1 MNNERLTAFEDAI
14 LAIIM
19 TILVLDL
26 SKPNPVSWAGLWA
39 LHASFFA
46 YALSFFWIGLMWMSH
61 HNSWQAVRAIN
72 MTTVLLTLVLL
83 FFASLFP
90 YTTSLVADSFD
101 NATAQA
107 LYGIII
113 IAISLLNVALSL
125 NLGRLNPRAKFGL
138 LYKTPTWV
146 VLLDLGIKLI
156 GLILAITIYPQA
168 MIYSIFI
175 AGLVLSISMT
185 TNRQVKL
192 S

>member
-26 SKPNPVSWAGLWA
+26 SKPDPVSWAGLWA

-46 YALSFFWIGLMWMSH
+46 YALSFFWIGLMWVSH
-61 HNSWQAVRAIN
+61 HNSWQAVRQIN
-72 MTTVLLTLVLL
+72 MGTVLLTLVLL

-90 YTTSLVADSFD
+90 YTTSLVADNFN

-107 LYGIII
+107 LYGLII
-113 IAISLLNVALSL
+113 IAISLLNVVLSL
-125 NLGRLNPRAKFGL
+125 NLGRLNPKAKFGL
-138 LYKTPTWV
+138 LYRTPTSV
-146 VLLDLGIKLI
+146 VMLDLGIKFV
-156 GLILAITIYPQA
+156 GLALAVTVYPQA

-175 AGLVLSISMT
+175 ASLTLGLSLAK
-185 TNRQVKL
+185 N
-192 S
+192 

>member
-1 MNNERLTAFEDAI
+1 
-14 LAIIM
+14 
-19 TILVLDL
+19 
-26 SKPNPVSWAGLWA
+26 
-39 LHASFFA
+39 
-46 YALSFFWIGLMWMSH
+46 MWMSH

-192 S
+192 N

>member
-46 YALSFFWIGLMWMSH
+46 YALSFFWIGLMWVSH
-61 HNSWQAVRAIN
+61 HNSWHSVKTIN

-90 YTTSLVADSFD
+90 YTTSLVADNFK
-101 NATAQA
+101 NATAQV
-107 LYGIII
+107 LYGLII
-113 IAISLLNVALSL
+113 IAISLLNVTLSL
-125 NLGRLNPRAKFGL
+125 NLGKLNPKANFGL
-138 LYKTPTWV
+138 LYRTPTYV
-146 VLLDLGIKLI
+146 VLVDLGIKLI
-156 GLILAITIYPQA
+156 GLILAVTIFPQA

-175 AGLVLSISMT
+175 ASLTLGISLLR
-185 TNRQVKL
+185 N
-192 S
+192 